1 MTNQPFPYPSPEP
14 LERLRVHDNL
24 TINAKRWLIAHEYHR
39 KRQNIIHQSLYQPG
53 IVHGLGIQLVEAT
66 ENHPRQSLK
75 IQPGIA
81 IDIWG
86 NPIIVKKEEEFSFKL
101 DNHTRGISTIY
112 IIIKHFVPSNDS
124 ENSYISDEMEEKF
137 NLYQSYQ
144 PPKPQSGEIELCRI
158 KIEADNGI
166 IKIPDNFIFPRNNEI
181 NINYR
186 LQAQPRIMNSLHVG
200 AIDELHENLICLA
213 ESLPALFPNLN
224 VTVHGNLD
232 LQEISDI
239 YDVIYLPFN
248 KINTQNSSAIKDFLD
263 NQRVVLIEDAQPE
276 ESKIEN
282 SNSQAINCENFI
294 KQHLL
299 SESQELI
306 SWESL
311 LEKKHLLTK
320 KPFLFTELPDFD
332 QQKANLKISS
342 CGKLILATGKLSN
355 AWSGMFSPRHDIRV
369 AHELGINIL
378 HFVWQQRY
386 LHQLLH

>member
-53 IVHGLGIQLVEAT
+53 IVHGLGIQLIEAT
-66 ENHPRQSLK
+66 EDNPRQCIK

-86 NPIIVKKEEEFSFKL
+86 NPIIVKKEEEFSFKF
-101 DNHTRGISTIY
+101 DNHTRDISTIY

-124 ENSYISDEMEEKF
+124 ENSYISDEMEEQF

-158 KIEADNGI
+158 EVEAGNRV
-166 IKIPDNFIFPRNNEI
+166 IKIPDNFIVPIKNEI

-186 LQAQPRIMNSLHVG
+186 LQAQPRIMNSLYLG
-200 AIDELHENLICLA
+200 TIPQLTENCNCLA
-213 ESLPALFPNLN
+213 ESLPVLFPNLN
-224 VTVHGNLD
+224 VTVHDNLD
-232 LQEISDI
+232 LQEISNI
-239 YDVIYLPFN
+239 YDVIYLPFSQ
-248 KINTQNSSAIKDFLD
+248 INTQNSHIIKDFLD
-263 NQRVVLIEDAQPE
+263 NQRVVFIEDTLE
-276 ESKIEN
+276 DNI
-282 SNSQAINCENFI
+282 SQTSNCEDFI
-294 KQHLL
+294 RQYLL
-299 SESQELI
+299 SESQELKP
-306 SWESL
+306 WESL
-311 LEKKHLLTK
+311 LFEKHPLTR
-320 KPFLFTELPDFD
+320 KPFLFTELPEFN
-332 QQKANLKISS
+332 QQKVNLKISS
-342 CGKLILATGKLSN
+342 CGKLIVATGKLSN
-355 AWSGMFSPRHDIRV
+355 AWSGMFSPRYDIRV